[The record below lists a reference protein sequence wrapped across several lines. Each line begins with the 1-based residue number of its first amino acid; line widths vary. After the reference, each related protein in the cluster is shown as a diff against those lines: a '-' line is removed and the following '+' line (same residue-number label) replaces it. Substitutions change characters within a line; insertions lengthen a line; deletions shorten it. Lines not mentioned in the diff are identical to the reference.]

1 MMPEKIGKKSL
12 LHLAIIVVIT
22 ILICVG
28 FFYYLSLMSK
38 IEMEEKISESR
49 EYIYQNKVTS
59 ESSSETC
66 WINDEGKKECTATF
80 GKHQWINDEGVFKN
94 FTDVV
99 NVSFDKSNGD
109 LIYSYKEDY
118 SVTVRLFL
126 VVDVS
131 QSLCEAQGWD
141 WRSQDDACF
150 LWWAQAKE
158 FMEANGIDYDVII
171 TKYPDRYKYA
181 LSLTKIPQNYQ
192 DKLLYVGLR
201 LEEAKGLKWEDLKEQ
216 ERSLT
221 IKNKISLGFDDLI
234 ENGFTYKLYDERTIL
249 VGNVSNKENLWLD
262 PIAEPA
268 TETSDGDIYGI
279 ASDYSTARGTSSDYS
294 TSSSRMNIGQE
305 YQGGGCT
312 GTVIGDCSFYDAS
325 CDDWPNGEDDC
336 NNEVIGC
343 YWVGC
348 TGTPDSCDSFGITE
362 ECNSVG
368 GCSWVSEDC
377 SGTAYSCGHWTDELN
392 CTSSLT
398 GCEWNGCTG
407 SQTVPCSTE
416 TYQSDPDF
424 CEFIGCSWDGCTGTA
439 DPCDTLSESD
449 CEYQDD
455 CEWIEEGY
463 GSECT
468 GTATPCDSYSDEVNC
483 EDQLS
488 CSWDGCTGP
497 SSPSCSSFDSSV
509 CDFILGCSWDGS
521 CVGESHACV
530 WWRYPTQVMCEYF
543 GCDWNDDYCEGTAT
557 SCDSYDCSDDCENAG
572 CFWLAC
578 QGTPTPCDELD
589 EYDCESQYDCSW
601 ETGDYWVNRGYL
613 SFDTSSIPPGAT
625 ITDVELSL
633 KADNDYSDD
642 DFDVEIWK
650 FNWSE
655 PLGNSMEAN
664 YDAAG
669 AVKDDAIWRNTSG
682 MSTDVYYDSSSL
694 DTSWINLTGDTKYQ
708 LRSEYDVND
717 SSPTGSEYIDVY
729 SADSS
734 AGNQPVLKVTYTVNT
749 APTWDSIGVTP
760 DPVEGGSEIT
770 ITAYGEDDLE
780 DNALAIYCDESP
792 NPSSDSGRYDVCSG
806 TGFTSPYNVSCTGT
820 ALTGGTSYTV
830 YCKLYDGTDYSTQKQ
845 DTYTVNQSPDKPTGL
860 NESWGCCG
868 GMPQVAFRTCLILS
882 WSYSDP
888 DGDSQAGYEVWV
900 DDSLAGLAIEA
911 DLDPKFNNVVDPGSA
926 PFYTVDLDA
935 DDEGDWLDP
944 PPLPGGLVWA
954 NTYHWKVKAKDSN
967 GGWSDFSDPKSFTLP
982 DRASP
987 KVDFTPNPIN
997 PRTGDEVTFIDD
1009 SKCYLSND
1017 SEYDCKDE
1025 FEITGEDDISYEW
1038 DFDYKPT
1045 EGFTVDDT
1053 FEGDATYTYP
1063 ETGKYTIRLQVTD
1076 SGVGLGPGMC
1086 YKEKTLGLP
1095 LPTWKEITPF

>member
-1 MMPEKIGKKSL
+1 MVGKLKLDKKSL
-12 LHLAIIVVIT
+12 WYLAIVFVIA

-201 LEEAKGLKWEDLKEQ
+201 LEKANGLEWEDLEKQEQ
-216 ERSLT
+216 SLT

-268 TETSDGDIYGI
+268 TEASDGDIYGI
-279 ASDYSTARGTSSDYS
+279 ASDYLTARDTSYNYS
-294 TSSSRMNIGQE
+294 TSSSRMSIGQE
-305 YQGGGCT
+305 YEAGGCDGTADSCNSFPDTLAGSIDCENQGGCFWEGCT
-312 GTVIGDCSFYDAS
+312 R
-325 CDDWPNGEDDC
+325 
-336 NNEVIGC
+336 
-343 YWVGC
+343 
-348 TGTPDSCDSFGITE
+348 TPDFCDSWDTTE
-362 ECNSVG
+362 VGCNSV
-368 GCSWVSEDC
+368 S
-377 SGTAYSCGHWTDELN
+377 
-392 CTSSLT
+392 
-398 GCEWNGCTG
+398 
-407 SQTVPCSTE
+407 
-416 TYQSDPDF
+416 
-424 CEFIGCSWDGCTGTA
+424 GCSWDGC
-439 DPCDTLSESD
+439 D
-449 CEYQDD
+449 
-455 CEWIEEGY
+455 
-463 GSECT
+463 
-468 GTATPCDSYSDEVNC
+468 
-483 EDQLS
+483 
-488 CSWDGCTGP
+488 
-497 SSPSCSSFDSSV
+497 
-509 CDFILGCSWDGS
+509 
-521 CVGESHACV
+521 
-530 WWRYPTQVMCEYF
+530 
-543 GCDWNDDYCEGTAT
+543 GTAT
-557 SCDSYDCSDDCENAG
+557 SCDSFENAEDCYNQDGCAFCNEDRSYDCDEFQGDEENCLYFG
-572 CFWLAC
+572 CTWIESGYGGEC
-578 QGTPTPCDELD
+578 TGTPNPCSVYTDQQECEYHDCGWGPCYGTAISCNSFDSDETGCGNQDGCSWDGCEGPPDFCDTFDMGSPLGCTRNWCNWVGCDGTATSCDEFD
-589 EYDCESQYDCSW
+589 EYDCEDQFGCFW
-601 ETGDYWVNRGYL
+601 EAGDYWVNRGYL

-734 AGNQPVLKVTYTVNT
+734 AGNQPVLRVTYTANT

-760 DPVEGGSEIT
+760 DPVEEGSEIT
-770 ITAYGEDDLE
+770 VTAYGEDDAE
-780 DNALAIYCDESP
+780 HDTLAIYCDESTD
-792 NPSSDSGRYDVCSG
+792 PSSDSGHHDVCSG

-926 PFYTVDLDA
+926 PFYTIDLDA

-997 PRTGDEVTFIDD
+997 PRTGEEVTFIDD
-1009 SKCYLSND
+1009 SECYLSDD
-1017 SEYDCKDE
+1017 SVYDCKDE

-1038 DFDYKPT
+1038 DFDYEPT

-1053 FEGDATYTYP
+1053 FEGDATHTYP
-1063 ETGKYTIRLQVTD
+1063 ETGKYTIRFQVTD